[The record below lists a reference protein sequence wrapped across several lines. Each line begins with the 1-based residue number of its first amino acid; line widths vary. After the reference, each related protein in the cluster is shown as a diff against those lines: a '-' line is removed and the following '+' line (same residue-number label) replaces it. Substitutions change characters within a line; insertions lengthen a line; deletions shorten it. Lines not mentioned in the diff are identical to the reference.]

1 MPLRVVV
8 TLLLLVAW
16 ASSVW
21 AEICPGNQ
29 ENVSRLR
36 RYDREI
42 FLSVA
47 EIEESEATHLRFGRP
62 ACARYLFQRESVVC
76 YDQEQRVGLWAIYRL
91 RRGDLVSRERR
102 NSFRTDPRLTVEE
115 TARCRDYRSSGW
127 DRGHGVAREDMN
139 RTFRAQSYTFY
150 LSNMTPQA
158 AELNQGLWRWLE
170 EAVRAWARK
179 FREVHVMTG
188 AVFDSQ
194 SPRHVPSGRVGIP
207 DRYYKIVL
215 RMEGGG
221 LVSLAIM
228 LPNQEQGLPLPPG
241 TPRPG
246 PKVSAEEADAFLAQ
260 HLVSIEAVE
269 QATGLDFLPA
279 LLGATKEALRRA
291 VASELWPRN

>member
-1 MPLRVVV
+1 MPLRVALI
-8 TLLLLVAW
+8 LLLLVVW

-42 FLSVA
+42 FLSA
-47 EIEESEATHLRFGRP
+47 EQFEESEAAHLRFGRP
-62 ACARYLFQRESVVC
+62 ACGRYLFQLESVVC
-76 YDQEQRVGLWAIYRL
+76 YDPGQRVGLWAAYRL
-91 RRGDLVSRERR
+91 RRGDLVNRERR

-115 TARCRDYRSSGW
+115 TARCGDYRGSGW
-127 DRGHGVAREDMN
+127 DRGHVVAREDMN
-139 RTFRAQSYTFY
+139 RTFRAQSYSFY

-158 AELNQGLWRWLE
+158 PDLNQGLWRWLE

-179 FREVHVMTG
+179 FREVYVITG

-194 SPRHVPSGRVGIP
+194 SPRGVPSGRVGIP

-215 RMEGGG
+215 RMEGGEF
-221 LVSLAIM
+221 VALAIM

-260 HLVSIEAVE
+260 RLVSIQALE

-279 LLGATKEALRRA
+279 LPAATKEALSSA